1 MPTPLFVLLPVPHA
15 WQSLFA
21 LLVLTPERLVLLAGR
36 LERHRQWQRQDAAL
50 SLSCFSDTPPL
61 VEVFVSF
68 PALSGLVDLAE
79 ASRSEEP
86 SLLSGDPRLLP
97 DWPLAR
103 LQVDFSLTRVAATGL
118 DWESGL
124 GNEVFETGLLD
135 ADLLLTWAARPHL
148 EGTHAH
154 DR

>member
-61 VEVFVSF
+61 VEVFVPF
-68 PALSGLVDLAE
+68 PALSGTRTKRWPSGMPPAWN
-79 ASRSEEP
+79 SR
-86 SLLSGDPRLLP
+86 LP
-97 DWPLAR
+97 D
-103 LQVDFSLTRVAATGL
+103 FSAVSKAAFRFFFVSALTAG
-118 DWESGL
+118 G
-124 GNEVFETGLLD
+124 F
-135 ADLLLTWAARPHL
+135 
-148 EGTHAH
+148 
-154 DR
+154 